1 MKNNLIRLNKYIS
14 NSGLCTRREADNYI
28 LNGRVSVD
36 GKTITILGSK
46 ILTNSKVR
54 VDGKLIV
61 NKQFKYLLLN
71 KPSDFDLN
79 KNNNKNIFN
88 LVKSS
93 KVEELDTDE
102 VINND
107 FLGLVVLSNDKSF
120 NYEFV
125 KSLNQK
131 KQLFHIKLDKELYS
145 ENKEQ
150 IKKTN
155 SKKIKISSIDYVSS
169 SSNNEIGI
177 ELTTDSVSNIYKIFE
192 KLDYKIVSL
201 DRVLLANFSKKDLG
215 RGKWRFIEKI
225 ELSNFSS
232 FWGCPN

>member
-61 NKQFKYLLLN
+61 NKQFKYLVLN
-71 KPSDFDLN
+71 KPSDLDLN

-93 KVEELDTDE
+93 KIEELDTDE

-120 NYEFV
+120 NHEFL

-131 KQLFHIKLDKELYS
+131 KQLFHIKLDNELCS

-150 IKKTN
+150 IRKTN
-155 SKKIKISSIDYVSS
+155 SKKIKIYSIDYVSS
-169 SSNNEIGI
+169 SSKNEIGI
-177 ELTTDSVSNIYKIFE
+177 ELTTDSVSNIYNIFK

-232 FWGCPN
+232 F

>member
-14 NSGLCTRREADNYI
+14 NSGMCTRREADNYI
-28 LNGRVSVD
+28 LNGRVSVG

-120 NYEFV
+120 NHEFV

-131 KQLFHIKLDKELYS
+131 KQLFHIKLDKELCS

-150 IKKTN
+150 IRKTN

-169 SSNNEIGI
+169 SSKNEIGI
-177 ELTTDSVSNIYKIFE
+177 ELTTESVSNIYKIFE

-201 DRVLLANFSKKDLG
+201 DRVLLDNFSKKDLG
-215 RGKWRFIEKI
+215 RGKWRLIEKI

-232 FWGCPN
+232 F

>member
-79 KNNNKNIFN
+79 KNNNKNVFN

-120 NYEFV
+120 NHEFV
-125 KSLNQK
+125 KNLNQK
-131 KQLFHIKLDKELYS
+131 KQLFHIKLDKELCS

-150 IKKTN
+150 IRKNN
-155 SKKIKISSIDYVSS
+155 SKKIKISSVDYVSS
-169 SSNNEIGI
+169 SSKNEIGI
-177 ELTTDSVSNIYKIFE
+177 ELTTESVSNIYKIFE

-215 RGKWRFIEKI
+215 RGKWRLIEKI

-232 FWGCPN
+232 F

>member
-54 VDGKLIV
+54 VDDKLIV

-177 ELTTDSVSNIYKIFE
+177 ELITDSVSNIYKIFE

-232 FWGCPN
+232 F

>member
-54 VDGKLIV
+54 VDDKLIV

-93 KVEELDTDE
+93 KVKELDTDE

-120 NYEFV
+120 NHEFL

-131 KQLFHIKLDKELYS
+131 KQLFHIKLDNELCS

-150 IKKTN
+150 IRKTN

-169 SSNNEIGI
+169 SSNNEVGI

-232 FWGCPN
+232 F

>member
-54 VDGKLIV
+54 VDDKLIV

-120 NYEFV
+120 NHEFL

-131 KQLFHIKLDKELYS
+131 KQLFHIKLDNELCS

-150 IKKTN
+150 IRKTN
-155 SKKIKISSIDYVSS
+155 SKKIKIYSIDYVSS
-169 SSNNEIGI
+169 SSKNEIGI
-177 ELTTDSVSNIYKIFE
+177 ELTTDSVSNIYNIFK

-232 FWGCPN
+232 F

>member
-46 ILTNSKVR
+46 ILTNSKIR

-61 NKQFKYLLLN
+61 NKKFKYVLLN

-79 KNNNKNIFN
+79 KNNKKNIFN

-120 NYEFV
+120 NHEFV
-125 KSLNQK
+125 KNLNQK
-131 KQLFHIKLDKELYS
+131 KQLFHIKLDKELCS

-150 IKKTN
+150 IRKNN
-155 SKKIKISSIDYVSS
+155 SKKIKISSVDYVSS
-169 SSNNEIGI
+169 SSKNEIGI
-177 ELTTDSVSNIYKIFE
+177 ELTTESVSNIYKIFE

-232 FWGCPN
+232 F

>member
-36 GKTITILGSK
+36 GKTISILGSK

-54 VDGKLIV
+54 VDDKLIV

-93 KVEELDTDE
+93 KVEELHTDE

-120 NYEFV
+120 NHEFL

-131 KQLFHIKLDKELYS
+131 KQLFHIKLDNELCS

-150 IKKTN
+150 IRKTN
-155 SKKIKISSIDYVSS
+155 SKKIKIYSIDYVSS
-169 SSNNEIGI
+169 SSKNEIGI
-177 ELTTDSVSNIYKIFE
+177 ELTTESVSNIYNIFK

-232 FWGCPN
+232 F

>member
-14 NSGLCTRREADNYI
+14 NSGMCTRREADNYI

-54 VDGKLIV
+54 VDDKLIV
-61 NKQFKYLLLN
+61 NKQFKCLLLN

-120 NYEFV
+120 NHEFV

-131 KQLFHIKLDKELYS
+131 K
-145 ENKEQ
+145 
-150 IKKTN
+150 TG
-155 SKKIKISSIDYVSS
+155 IS
-169 SSNNEIGI
+169 
-177 ELTTDSVSNIYKIFE
+177 YKI
-192 KLDYKIVSL
+192 
-201 DRVLLANFSKKDLG
+201 R
-215 RGKWRFIEKI
+215 
-225 ELSNFSS
+225 
-232 FWGCPN
+232 

>member
-54 VDGKLIV
+54 VDDKLIV

-120 NYEFV
+120 NHEFV
-125 KSLNQK
+125 KSLNKK
-131 KQLFHIKLDKELYS
+131 KQLYHIKLDKELCS

-150 IKKTN
+150 IRKTN

-232 FWGCPN
+232 F

>member
-14 NSGLCTRREADNYI
+14 NSGMCTRREADNYI
-28 LNGRVSVD
+28 LNGRVLVD

-120 NYEFV
+120 NHEFV
-125 KSLNQK
+125 KNLNQK
-131 KQLFHIKLDKELYS
+131 KQLFHIKLDKELCS

-150 IKKTN
+150 IRKNN
-155 SKKIKISSIDYVSS
+155 SKKIKISSVDYVSS
-169 SSNNEIGI
+169 SSKNEIGI
-177 ELTTDSVSNIYKIFE
+177 ELTTESVSNIYKIFE

-201 DRVLLANFSKKDLG
+201 DRVLLDNFSKKDLG
-215 RGKWRFIEKI
+215 RGKWRLIEKI

-232 FWGCPN
+232 F

>member
-1 MKNNLIRLNKYIS
+1 M
-14 NSGLCTRREADNYI
+14 
-28 LNGRVSVD
+28 
-36 GKTITILGSK
+36 
-46 ILTNSKVR
+46 
-54 VDGKLIV
+54 
-61 NKQFKYLLLN
+61 LLN

-120 NYEFV
+120 NHEFL

-131 KQLFHIKLDKELYS
+131 KQLFHIKLDNELCS

-150 IKKTN
+150 IRKTN
-155 SKKIKISSIDYVSS
+155 SKKIKIYSIDYVSS
-169 SSNNEIGI
+169 SSKNEIGI
-177 ELTTDSVSNIYKIFE
+177 ELTTDNVSNIYNIFK

-232 FWGCPN
+232 F

>member
-54 VDGKLIV
+54 VDNKLIV

-155 SKKIKISSIDYVSS
+155 SKKIKISSIDYVLHL
-169 SSNNEIGI
+169 IM
-177 ELTTDSVSNIYKIFE
+177 
-192 KLDYKIVSL
+192 KLGL
-201 DRVLLANFSKKDLG
+201 N
-215 RGKWRFIEKI
+215 
-225 ELSNFSS
+225 
-232 FWGCPN
+232 

>member
-28 LNGRVSVD
+28 LNGRVLVD

-120 NYEFV
+120 NHEFV
-125 KSLNQK
+125 KNLNQK
-131 KQLFHIKLDKELYS
+131 KQLFHIKLDKELCS

-150 IKKTN
+150 IRKNN
-155 SKKIKISSIDYVSS
+155 SKKIKISSVDYVSS
-169 SSNNEIGI
+169 SSKNEIGI
-177 ELTTDSVSNIYKIFE
+177 ELTTESVSNIYKIFE

-201 DRVLLANFSKKDLG
+201 DRVLLDNFSKKDLG
-215 RGKWRFIEKI
+215 RGKWRLIEKI

-232 FWGCPN
+232 F

>member
-120 NYEFV
+120 NHEFV
-125 KSLNQK
+125 KSLYQK
-131 KQLFHIKLDKELYS
+131 KQLFHIKLDKELCS

-150 IKKTN
+150 IRKTN

-169 SSNNEIGI
+169 SSNNEVGI

-232 FWGCPN
+232 F

>member
-36 GKTITILGSK
+36 GKTISILGSK

-120 NYEFV
+120 NHEFL

-131 KQLFHIKLDKELYS
+131 KQLFHIKLDNELCS

-150 IKKTN
+150 IRKTN
-155 SKKIKISSIDYVSS
+155 SKKIKIYSIDYVSS
-169 SSNNEIGI
+169 SSKNEIGI
-177 ELTTDSVSNIYKIFE
+177 ELTTDSVSNIYNIFK

-232 FWGCPN
+232 FWACPN

>member
-14 NSGLCTRREADNYI
+14 NSGMCTRREADNYI

-120 NYEFV
+120 NHEFV

-131 KQLFHIKLDKELYS
+131 KQLFHIKLDKELCS

-150 IKKTN
+150 IRKTN

-169 SSNNEIGI
+169 SSKNEIGI
-177 ELTTDSVSNIYKIFE
+177 ELTTESVSNIYKIFE

-201 DRVLLANFSKKDLG
+201 DRVLLDNFSKKDLG

-232 FWGCPN
+232 F

>member
-120 NYEFV
+120 NHEFL

-131 KQLFHIKLDKELYS
+131 KQLFHIKLDNELCS

-150 IKKTN
+150 IRKTN
-155 SKKIKISSIDYVSS
+155 SKKIKIYSIDYVSS
-169 SSNNEIGI
+169 SSKNEIGI
-177 ELTTDSVSNIYKIFE
+177 ELTTDSVSNIYNIFK

-232 FWGCPN
+232 F

>member
-36 GKTITILGSK
+36 DKTITILGSK

-120 NYEFV
+120 NHEFV

-131 KQLFHIKLDKELYS
+131 KQLFHIKLDKELCS

-150 IKKTN
+150 IRKTN

-169 SSNNEIGI
+169 SSKNEIGI

-192 KLDYKIVSL
+192 KLDYKIISL

-232 FWGCPN
+232 F

>member
-28 LNGRVSVD
+28 LNGRVLVD

-120 NYEFV
+120 NHEFL

-131 KQLFHIKLDKELYS
+131 KQLFHIKLDNELCS

-150 IKKTN
+150 IRKTN
-155 SKKIKISSIDYVSS
+155 SKKIKIYSIDYVSS
-169 SSNNEIGI
+169 SSKNEIGI
-177 ELTTDSVSNIYKIFE
+177 ELTTDSVSNIYKIFK

-232 FWGCPN
+232 F

>member
-71 KPSDFDLN
+71 KPSDFGLN

-120 NYEFV
+120 NHEFV

-131 KQLFHIKLDKELYS
+131 KQLFHIKLDKELCS

-150 IKKTN
+150 IRKTN

-169 SSNNEIGI
+169 LSNNEIGI

-225 ELSNFSS
+225 ELSNFNS
-232 FWGCPN
+232 F

>member
-131 KQLFHIKLDKELYS
+131 KQLFDIKLDKELCS

-150 IKKTN
+150 IRKTN

-169 SSNNEIGI
+169 SSKNEVGI
-177 ELTTDSVSNIYKIFE
+177 ELTTESVSNIYKIFE

-232 FWGCPN
+232 F

>member
-36 GKTITILGSK
+36 GKIITILGSK

-54 VDGKLIV
+54 VDSKLIF
-61 NKQFKYLLLN
+61 NKEFKYLLLN

-79 KNNNKNIFN
+79 KNNKKNIFN

-93 KVEELDTDE
+93 KVEELATDE
-102 VINND
+102 IIIND
-107 FLGLVVLSNDKSF
+107 FLGLVILSNDKSF
-120 NYEFV
+120 NHEFI
-125 KSLNQK
+125 KSINQK
-131 KQLFHIKLDKELYS
+131 KQLFHIKLDNELCS
-145 ENKEQ
+145 ENKDQ
-150 IKKTN
+150 IRKIS
-155 SKKIKISSIDYVSS
+155 SKKIKIFSIDYVSS
-169 SSNNEIGI
+169 SSKNEIGI
-177 ELTTDSVSNIYKIFE
+177 ELTTESITNIYKIFE
-192 KLDYKIVSL
+192 KLNYKIVSL

-232 FWGCPN
+232 F

>member
-120 NYEFV
+120 NHEFV

-131 KQLFHIKLDKELYS
+131 
-145 ENKEQ
+145 
-150 IKKTN
+150 N
-155 SKKIKISSIDYVSS
+155 SY
-169 SSNNEIGI
+169 
-177 ELTTDSVSNIYKIFE
+177 
-192 KLDYKIVSL
+192 
-201 DRVLLANFSKKDLG
+201 
-215 RGKWRFIEKI
+215 FI
-225 ELSNFSS
+225 
-232 FWGCPN
+232 

>member
-1 MKNNLIRLNKYIS
+1 LIRLNKYIS

-54 VDGKLIV
+54 VDSKLIF
-61 NKQFKYLLLN
+61 NKEFKYLLLN

-79 KNNNKNIFN
+79 KNNKKNIFN

-93 KVEELDTDE
+93 KVEELATDE
-102 VINND
+102 IIIND
-107 FLGLVVLSNDKSF
+107 FLGLVILSNDKSF
-120 NYEFV
+120 NHEFI
-125 KSLNQK
+125 KSINQK
-131 KQLFHIKLDKELYS
+131 KQLFHIKLDNELCS
-145 ENKEQ
+145 ENKDQ
-150 IKKTN
+150 IRKIS
-155 SKKIKISSIDYVSS
+155 SKKIKIFSIDYVSS
-169 SSNNEIGI
+169 SSKNEIGI
-177 ELTTDSVSNIYKIFE
+177 ELTTDSVTNIYKIFE
-192 KLDYKIVSL
+192 KLNYKIVSL

-232 FWGCPN
+232 F

>member
-14 NSGLCTRREADNYI
+14 NSGMCTRREADNYI

-120 NYEFV
+120 NHEFV
-125 KSLNQK
+125 KNLNQK
-131 KQLFHIKLDKELYS
+131 KQLFHIKLDKELCS

-150 IKKTN
+150 IRKTN

-169 SSNNEIGI
+169 SSKNEIGI
-177 ELTTDSVSNIYKIFE
+177 ELTTESVSSIYKIFE

-232 FWGCPN
+232 F

>member
-28 LNGRVSVD
+28 LNGRVSVG

-120 NYEFV
+120 NHEFL

-131 KQLFHIKLDKELYS
+131 KQLFHIKLDNELCF

-150 IKKTN
+150 IRKTN
-155 SKKIKISSIDYVSS
+155 SKKIKIYSIDYVSS
-169 SSNNEIGI
+169 SSKNEIGI
-177 ELTTDSVSNIYKIFE
+177 ELTTDSVSNIYNIFK

-232 FWGCPN
+232 F

>member
-107 FLGLVVLSNDKSF
+107 FLGLVILSNDKSF
-120 NYEFV
+120 NHEFL

-131 KQLFHIKLDKELYS
+131 KQLFHIKLENELCS

-150 IKKTN
+150 IRKTN
-155 SKKIKISSIDYVSS
+155 SKKIKIYSIDYVSS
-169 SSNNEIGI
+169 SSKNEIGI
-177 ELTTDSVSNIYKIFE
+177 ELTTESVSNIYNIFK

-232 FWGCPN
+232 F

>member
-120 NYEFV
+120 NHEFL

-131 KQLFHIKLDKELYS
+131 KQLFHIKLENELCS

-150 IKKTN
+150 IRKTN
-155 SKKIKISSIDYVSS
+155 SKKIKIYSIDYVSS
-169 SSNNEIGI
+169 SSKNEIGI
-177 ELTTDSVSNIYKIFE
+177 ELTTDSVSNIYNIFK

-232 FWGCPN
+232 F

>member
-54 VDGKLIV
+54 VDDKLIV

-120 NYEFV
+120 NHEFV

-131 KQLFHIKLDKELYS
+131 KQLFHIKLDKELCS
-145 ENKEQ
+145 ENKEE

-232 FWGCPN
+232 F

>member
-46 ILTNSKVR
+46 ILTNSKIR

-120 NYEFV
+120 NHEFV

-131 KQLFHIKLDKELYS
+131 KQLFHIKLDKELCS

-150 IKKTN
+150 IRKTN

-169 SSNNEIGI
+169 SSKNEIGI
-177 ELTTDSVSNIYKIFE
+177 ELTTESVSSIYKIFE

-232 FWGCPN
+232 F

>member
-54 VDGKLIV
+54 VDDKLIV

-120 NYEFV
+120 NHEFV

-131 KQLFHIKLDKELYS
+131 KQLFHIKLDKELCS

-150 IKKTN
+150 IRKTN

-169 SSNNEIGI
+169 SSNNEVGI

-232 FWGCPN
+232 F

>member
-120 NYEFV
+120 NHEFL

-131 KQLFHIKLDKELYS
+131 KQLFHIKLDNELCS

-150 IKKTN
+150 IRKTN
-155 SKKIKISSIDYVSS
+155 SKKIKIYSIDYVSS
-169 SSNNEIGI
+169 SSKNEIGI
-177 ELTTDSVSNIYKIFE
+177 ELTTDSVSNIYNIFK

-232 FWGCPN
+232 FWACPN

>member
-120 NYEFV
+120 NHEFL

-131 KQLFHIKLDKELYS
+131 KQLFHLKLDNELCS

-150 IKKTN
+150 IRKTN
-155 SKKIKISSIDYVSS
+155 SKKIKIYSIDYVSS
-169 SSNNEIGI
+169 SSKNEIGI
-177 ELTTDSVSNIYKIFE
+177 ELTTDSVSNIYNIFK

-232 FWGCPN
+232 F

>member
-120 NYEFV
+120 NHEFV

-131 KQLFHIKLDKELYS
+131 KQLFHIKLDNELCS

-150 IKKTN
+150 IRKTN
-155 SKKIKISSIDYVSS
+155 SKKIKIYSIDYVSS
-169 SSNNEIGI
+169 SSKNEIGV
-177 ELTTDSVSNIYKIFE
+177 ELTTDSVSNIYNIFK

-232 FWGCPN
+232 F

>member
-120 NYEFV
+120 NHEFL

-131 KQLFHIKLDKELYS
+131 KQLFHIKLDNELCS

-150 IKKTN
+150 IRKTN
-155 SKKIKISSIDYVSS
+155 SKKIKIYSIDYVSS
-169 SSNNEIGI
+169 SSKNEIGI
-177 ELTTDSVSNIYKIFE
+177 ELTTDNVSNIYKIFK

-232 FWGCPN
+232 F

>member
-120 NYEFV
+120 NHEFL

-131 KQLFHIKLDKELYS
+131 KQLFHIKLDNELCS

-150 IKKTN
+150 IRKTN

-169 SSNNEIGI
+169 SSKNEIGI
-177 ELTTDSVSNIYKIFE
+177 ELTTESVSNIYKIFE

-232 FWGCPN
+232 F

>member
-93 KVEELDTDE
+93 KVEELDTGE

-131 KQLFHIKLDKELYS
+131 KQLFHIKLDNELCS

-150 IKKTN
+150 IRKTN
-155 SKKIKISSIDYVSS
+155 SKKIKIYSIDYVSS
-169 SSNNEIGI
+169 SSKNEIGI
-177 ELTTDSVSNIYKIFE
+177 ELTTDSVSNIYNIFK

-232 FWGCPN
+232 F

>member
-14 NSGLCTRREADNYI
+14 NSGMCTRREADNYI
-28 LNGRVSVD
+28 LNGRVLVD

-120 NYEFV
+120 NHEFV
-125 KSLNQK
+125 KNLNQK
-131 KQLFHIKLDKELYS
+131 KQLFHIKLDKELCS

-150 IKKTN
+150 IRKNN
-155 SKKIKISSIDYVSS
+155 SKKIKISSVDYVSS
-169 SSNNEIGI
+169 SSKNEIGI
-177 ELTTDSVSNIYKIFE
+177 ELTTESVSNIYKIFE

-232 FWGCPN
+232 F